1 MTLAA
6 VTLIELPTRLAASGV
21 YPETWVFDLSV
32 PLGCIA
38 LRYPIRDGASRPG
51 CEPDS
56 TLPATAVHTSP
67 PSSRHECGQDANR
80 RVRQPWGGKV
90 PFSVSVGRPAFL
102 PVSRETSGTGPLLSG
117 RRQLAKS
124 SYVSA
129 ETGGRQGPSS
139 DSLTCVPTPS
149 LASLPIRR
157 LTLRDLAACADL
169 SEDRGWPR
177 EEHKWGFLLT
187 AGKGYGIDD
196 PEGGL
201 LSACVVTE
209 YGPQNPALAAIGMVL
224 VAGRHA
230 RQGVGR
236 RLMRHVVSAMGTTPL
251 TLHATPNGRPL
262 YEELGFKVTGRAE
275 MVLGHL
281 TPGGPEPEVATRAA
295 TAEDL
300 TAILRLDEQVFGSDR
315 THIVTRLP
323 AFADQLRV
331 AEDGGQIIGYA
342 AAWPNMDTHVVG
354 PLIARDTSV
363 AQALIASLAART
375 DRPLRTDIDVR
386 HEELLAW
393 VKERGLQSVA
403 FNSVM
408 AYGIAELPGDWSRR
422 FAPVTVAAG

>member
-1 MTLAA
+1 M
-6 VTLIELPTRLAASGV
+6 
-21 YPETWVFDLSV
+21 
-32 PLGCIA
+32 
-38 LRYPIRDGASRPG
+38 
-51 CEPDS
+51 
-56 TLPATAVHTSP
+56 
-67 PSSRHECGQDANR
+67 
-80 RVRQPWGGKV
+80 
-90 PFSVSVGRPAFL
+90 
-102 PVSRETSGTGPLLSG
+102 
-117 RRQLAKS
+117 
-124 SYVSA
+124 
-129 ETGGRQGPSS
+129 
-139 DSLTCVPTPS
+139 PTPS

-196 PEGGL
+196 PDGGL
-201 LSACVVTE
+201 VSACVVTE
-209 YGPQNPALAAIGMVL
+209 YGPHERPALGAIGMVL
-224 VAGRHA
+224 VAERHT

-262 YEELGFKVTGRAE
+262 YEELGFKVIGRAE
-275 MVLGHL
+275 MVCGRF
-281 TPGGPEPEVATRAA
+281 TPGGPQPAVATRAA

-300 TAILRLDEQVFGSDR
+300 SAILRLDEQAFGTDR

-331 AEDGGQIIGYA
+331 AEENGRIIGYA

-354 PLIARDTSV
+354 PLIARDQSV
-363 AQALIASLAART
+363 AQALIASLAAHT

-386 HEELLAW
+386 HTELLAW
-393 VKERGLQSVA
+393 AKERGLASVA

-408 AYGIAELPGDWSRR
+408 AYGITELPGDWSRR